1 MYLPSLVSSSVS
13 SFFSPSEEIQLEHII
28 PIKWC
33 SFEVLQLTKVNVC
46 HQFINHFCLCC
57 FRYWISAYT
66 TPTRKYPWNLTLW
79 TQRAENERGKAGAL
93 FRLLQKTMC
102 LIKGALVLSHSNFV
116 FTEAFHEIFF
126 LFLFFSDYSGERYVS
141 ITSLTSWVTN

>member
-1 MYLPSLVSSSVS
+1 MFIWSM
-13 SFFSPSEEIQLEHII
+13 
-28 PIKWC
+28 
-33 SFEVLQLTKVNVC
+33 QLTKVNVC

-66 TPTRKYPWNLTLW
+66 TPTRKCPWNLTRL

-102 LIKGALVLSHSNFV
+102 LIKGALVLSHS
-116 FTEAFHEIFF
+116 I
-126 LFLFFSDYSGERYVS
+126 LFLLKHFMKYFFVSFFQRLLRWKICFHNLLNLLSDQLKLPSPLPL
-141 ITSLTSWVTN
+141 SLALGISSLSTCSTDLSAVW